1 MPVCTRGEGKPDCH
15 GGERVQ
21 AMNKKTI
28 LKERVAEI
36 IESLADAIEKKQKG
50 TKYQS
55 LSLDAEIWLLDKQ
68 NKEGL
73 ILLNRIS
80 TLLLSDRAKFNY
92 CKNPNM
98 AKRISELKPI
108 DISEDTKA
116 LRSLAREVREWI
128 KP

>member
-1 MPVCTRGEGKPDCH
+1 
-15 GGERVQ
+15 
-21 AMNKKTI
+21 MNKKTI